1 MSIDKINGVNWSG
14 ISKVNDVDKADIRTV
29 AGASSDE
36 PLLLD
41 ASEYPNASVA
51 FSFRKLRTAY
61 TGNCIRVQNDSGT
74 NLDIGFDSN
83 GNLDTAAI
91 STHCGSGDGKIVRWY
106 DQSGSGLY
114 AEQSSS
120 SAMPTIFSGGSMSTT
135 NSKPSAS
142 FDGGDRLLSSAA
154 DDLSSGQYYVTSVI
168 RLGSSVPNSQVFSQ
182 DDSTTGGAARI
193 AQYIRLVP
201 GKGGTAGTSRIIVFT
216 DGNPSFT
223 VQDLGPAPHL
233 NSQQQI
239 STQATSTSLTAF
251 VDSISNGSTSLGS
264 SSIRHGSDEYAIGS
278 NSKSVASEFF
288 TGHIQE
294 IIMWPTPQSSSRSSI
309 ESDIDTYYGI
319 S

>member
-1 MSIDKINGVNWSG
+1 
-14 ISKVNDVDKADIRTV
+14 
-29 AGASSDE
+29 
-36 PLLLD
+36 
-41 ASEYPNASVA
+41 
-51 FSFRKLRTAY
+51 
-61 TGNCIRVQNDSGT
+61 
-74 NLDIGFDSN
+74 
-83 GNLDTAAI
+83 
-91 STHCGSGDGKIVRWY
+91 
-106 DQSGSGLY
+106 
-114 AEQSSS
+114 
-120 SAMPTIFSGGSMSTT
+120 MSTT

-278 NSKSVASEFF
+278 NSKSVPNEFF